1 MTAICPAGCSKW
13 PRFSP
18 AQPQRAKTRC
28 SAGKAAASEE
38 ARRTLR
44 YFEPLSE
51 ARTTLGKRS
60 DSARCGRAGEKDD
73 FFSILLVERAVAKTG
88 YHRADRVADQIRM
101 EVADILMR
109 KIKDPRV
116 QSVTVTDVKLTA
128 DLRIARVFV
137 TTMGTEEEE
146 RNVFAGLGQANGF
159 VRGELGRRLSLRY
172 LPEIVFAKDV
182 SGPRGD
188 RVLKLLDELHAKT
201 EAEGGS

>member
-1 MTAICPAGCSKW
+1 M
-13 PRFSP
+13 
-18 AQPQRAKTRC
+18 
-28 SAGKAAASEE
+28 
-38 ARRTLR
+38 
-44 YFEPLSE
+44 
-51 ARTTLGKRS
+51 
-60 DSARCGRAGEKDD
+60 
-73 FFSILLVERAVAKTG
+73 AKTG

-116 QSVTVTDVKLTA
+116 QSVTVTDVKLTS

-137 TTMGTEEEE
+137 TTMGMEEE
-146 RNVFAGLGQANGF
+146 RNVFAGLAQANGF

-188 RVLKLLDELHAKT
+188 RVLKLLDELHVKT
-201 EAEGGS
+201 EAEGSSSEEKTSS